1 MTNIGTPEPPLGA
14 AVVGPAAHDAGE
26 SDVGGARAARTT
38 RGRRSAGVPSAGR
51 DEALPSPGMPGAVVH
66 DIDHRVVAVAVVA
79 GVGGNLV
86 ALVEGA
92 RVDTAPAVD
101 DLAVERAAP
110 PSFRQ
115 GIARG
120 AGALVAFHGGAG
132 EVVAFLGG
140 QRRHHARSALA
151 GALGRGCGCGTL
163 LGGATSLLL
172 ALLGRKGLAP
182 GRAIGIALGALAV

>member
-1 MTNIGTPEPPLGA
+1 M
-14 AVVGPAAHDAGE
+14 
-26 SDVGGARAARTT
+26 
-38 RGRRSAGVPSAGR
+38 
-51 DEALPSPGMPGAVVH
+51 
-66 DIDHRVVAVAVVA
+66 
-79 GVGGNLV
+79 

-132 EVVAFLGG
+132 EVVASWEDKGG
-140 QRRHHARSALA
+140 TTRVRRWPARW
-151 GALGRGCGCGTL
+151 GRGCGCGTL

-182 GRAIGIALGALAV
+182 GRAIGIALGGAGRIGAGRLLGAQARVTARISSWVA